1 MRDVKI
7 VDLEDLEIVDLE
19 DNWYGGKYKNYEF
32 EAEVFNEPFD
42 EGLPFPRK
50 PGKISELEIFEDTE
64 LVMSY
69 HHVGFLKT
77 PDLMRAGDCYKIIYH
92 LENIK

>member
-32 EAEVFNEPFD
+32 EAEVFDEPFD
-42 EGLPFPRK
+42 
-50 PGKISELEIFEDTE
+50 
-64 LVMSY
+64 
-69 HHVGFLKT
+69 
-77 PDLMRAGDCYKIIYH
+77 
-92 LENIK
+92 